1 MSLPLIWCI
10 ILCAVNDI
18 KNAVQSVASYMLF
31 DPGDEVMQQNLVY
44 YRFYRERWH
53 LEEDD
58 FNPRPVRTGMVVGLK
73 ITILFWLYILAAVL
87 WDPFTASQGQYDFLD
102 FFPLDC
108 QRHSSKLR
116 GKKN

>member
-1 MSLPLIWCI
+1 M
-10 ILCAVNDI
+10 NDI

-58 FNPRPVRTGMVVGLK
+58 FIPRPVRTGMVVGLK
-73 ITILFWLYILAAVL
+73 NYYIVLAIYFGCSTGG
-87 WDPFTASQGQYDFLD
+87 PFYSIPGTM
-102 FFPLDC
+102 
-108 QRHSSKLR
+108 
-116 GKKN
+116 